1 MFLFIHS
8 INETQ
13 IHLINPVRIIVH
25 PIHCRLVNKATT
37 RKADALV
44 THLFTLSRN
53 FSCIK
58 APIPTIRKSG
68 FNSTIWEASLFISAS
83 EEKYPFLNP
92 AILNPDIVLEISS
105 QNTPLVLDP
114 RLRYRAFYGFP
125 WGNSTIRE
133 QGRSYQ
139 NYVWSLAFR
148 ILILWQKPV
157 KSHRQKY
164 HRIVQIGICFLKL
177 WGKIR
182 VEKGVNSVFLS
193 NQM

>member
-1 MFLFIHS
+1 MKTDVLKILGKIIPTAIFVLLLPFSIIYMAISKVCSFIRNSFPDKAYRKQECSLQISCTCMFLLIHS

-68 FNSTIWEASLFISAS
+68 FNSTI
-83 EEKYPFLNP
+83 
-92 AILNPDIVLEISS
+92 
-105 QNTPLVLDP
+105 
-114 RLRYRAFYGFP
+114 
-125 WGNSTIRE
+125 
-133 QGRSYQ
+133 
-139 NYVWSLAFR
+139 
-148 ILILWQKPV
+148 
-157 KSHRQKY
+157 
-164 HRIVQIGICFLKL
+164 
-177 WGKIR
+177 
-182 VEKGVNSVFLS
+182 
-193 NQM
+193 